1 MYNYQSVRG
10 AFNFGGARTVF
21 TGTMTGITSGYYG
34 VDITRVP
41 DGVNGH
47 VPAGTPIFVD
57 DENRVADI
65 HYAFEVVK
73 GSTTTKTRV
82 AKSIEGSRAWVGMN
96 IMVVPATIDT
106 TGTAFAITA
115 VDRSN
120 DEYDILT
127 HADLSEAIAAGTI
140 LVEADKAGAGAVI
153 KVKPNGFL
161 PYDYRKAPNA
171 SEMRVDAIFAHTDGV
186 LLTRRVPPIA
196 PIIRE
201 YLGDPNGGN
210 TYFRY
215 SKSRE

>member
-10 AFNFGGARTVF
+10 ALKFGGARTVF

-34 VDITRVP
+34 VDISRVP
-41 DGVNGH
+41 DGANGH
-47 VPAGTPIFVD
+47 VPAGTPVFVD

-65 HYAFEVVK
+65 HYAFEVVE
-73 GSTTTKTRV
+73 GSTLTKTRV
-82 AKSIEGSRAWVGMN
+82 AKSLEGSRAWVGMN
-96 IMVVPATIDT
+96 IMIMPATIDG
-106 TGTAFAITA
+106 TGTAVAITA
-115 VDRSN
+115 VDRTN
-120 DEYDILT
+120 DKYDVLT
-127 HADLSEAIAAGTI
+127 HVSLADSNTAGLI
-140 LVEADKAGAGAVI
+140 LVEASEAGEDAVI

-161 PYDYRKAPNA
+161 PYDYWKAPNA
-171 SEMRVDAIFAHTDGV
+171 SEMRVDAIFTHTDGV